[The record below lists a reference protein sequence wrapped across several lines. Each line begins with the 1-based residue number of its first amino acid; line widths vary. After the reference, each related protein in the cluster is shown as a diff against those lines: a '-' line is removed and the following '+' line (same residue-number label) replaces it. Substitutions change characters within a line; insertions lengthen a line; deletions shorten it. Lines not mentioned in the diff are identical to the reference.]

1 MVESKEPEI
10 TLSLSNTPTSVPATE
25 QPWVTKARKD
35 LPQLKA
41 SRNWR
46 DLPGA
51 PGGLGLICGQ
61 ETRSHMLQLRPSTAK
76 EKLETPKLENDF
88 SAEVLLQEWEFWAAG
103 SPQPGGPAPA
113 KWAPTTF
120 GFEDQKGLI

>member
-1 MVESKEPEI
+1 MQPKGDLGSPEMVEFKEPEI
-10 TLSLSNTPTSVPATE
+10 TLSLSSTPASTE

-76 EKLETPKLENDF
+76 EKLETPKLENDYI
-88 SAEVLLQEWEFWAAG
+88 AEVLLQE
-103 SPQPGGPAPA
+103 
-113 KWAPTTF
+113 
-120 GFEDQKGLI
+120 